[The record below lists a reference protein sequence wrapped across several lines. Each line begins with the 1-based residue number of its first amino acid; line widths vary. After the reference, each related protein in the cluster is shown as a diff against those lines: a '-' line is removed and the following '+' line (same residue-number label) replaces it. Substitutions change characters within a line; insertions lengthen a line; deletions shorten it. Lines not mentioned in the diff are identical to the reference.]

1 VIAFAS
7 AMTDAE
13 AYRRYA
19 APGILMAAEEDSRVL
34 AYSAV
39 GSVCRS
45 YNLLLERAALEP
57 DLEALV
63 LVHQDVEL
71 LDPDF
76 CSTVRRTLEDPAV
89 AIAGPV
95 GATGVRTIA
104 WWDGA
109 ISAAPVVQRYQRFGS
124 GAIPAFSW
132 KRHEPAPAEVDV
144 VDGRLMVL
152 SPWAVETLRF
162 DESLTL
168 GHGYELDLCL
178 KARAAGRRVVTAHM
192 PVAYWTRSL
201 KVVTDGDLWI
211 EAHIQAAERIEG
223 LGPDADLEPGSWKQ
237 RARRAEAEREA
248 AQTLA
253 YSAEH
258 EVDAELLPLERA
270 LDALVASTS
279 WRVTAPLRR
288 LNQWRSRRSARS

>member
-1 VIAFAS
+1 VIVFAS

-19 APGILMAAEEDSRVL
+19 RPGIRLAAEEDSKVL
-34 AYSAV
+34 AYAAV

-57 DLEALV
+57 ELEALV
-63 LVHQDVEL
+63 LVQQDVEI
-71 LDPDF
+71 LDAGF
-76 CSTVRRTLEDPAV
+76 CSTVRSTLEDPAV

-104 WWDGA
+104 WWEGA

-124 GAIPAFSW
+124 GEIPAFSW

-144 VDGRLMVL
+144 VDGRLLVL

-162 DESLTL
+162 DESLSL

-178 KARAAGRRVVTAHM
+178 KARAAGRKVVTAQM

-201 KVVTDGDLWI
+201 KVVTDTDLWI
-211 EAHIQAAERIEG
+211 EGHIQAAERLEG
-223 LGPDADLEPGSWKQ
+223 LGPDADLGEGGWRE

-248 AQTLA
+248 ARTLA

-258 EVDAELLPLERA
+258 EVDAELVPLERE
-270 LDALVASTS
+270 LDELTASTS

-288 LNQWRSRRSARS
+288 LNQWRSRGSGRT

>member
-1 VIAFAS
+1 MIVFAS

-19 APGILMAAEEDSRVL
+19 RPGIHMAAEQDSRVL
-34 AYSAV
+34 AYAAV

-57 DLEALV
+57 ELEALV
-63 LVHQDVEL
+63 LVQQDVEL
-71 LDPDF
+71 LDPNF

-89 AIAGPV
+89 AVAGCV
-95 GATGVRTIA
+95 GATGVRSIA

-109 ISAAPVVQRYQRFGS
+109 ISAAPLVQRYQRFGS
-124 GAIPAFSW
+124 GEIPAFSW

-144 VDGRLMVL
+144 VDGRLLVL
-152 SPWAVETLRF
+152 SRWAVETLRF
-162 DESLTL
+162 DESLSL
-168 GHGYELDLCL
+168 GYGYELDLCL
-178 KARAAGRRVVTAHM
+178 KARGSGRKVVTAHL

-201 KVVTDGDLWI
+201 KVVTDTDLWI
-211 EAHIQAAERIEG
+211 EGHIQAAERLEG
-223 LGPDADLEPGSWKQ
+223 LGPDADIGTDGWRK

-248 AQTLA
+248 ARTLA

-258 EVDAELLPLERA
+258 EVDAELAPLDRA
-270 LDALVASTS
+270 LDELMASTS
-279 WRVTAPLRR
+279 WRLTAPLRR
-288 LNQWRSRRSARS
+288 LNQWRSRRSART

>member
-1 VIAFAS
+1 VIVFAS
-7 AMTDAE
+7 AMMDAE

-19 APGILMAAEEDSRVL
+19 RPGIELAAEHDSKLL
-34 AYSAV
+34 AYAAV

-57 DLEALV
+57 ELEALV
-63 LVHQDVEL
+63 LVQQDVEL

-76 CSTVRRTLEDPAV
+76 CGTVRRTLEDPAV
-89 AIAGPV
+89 AVAGPV

-109 ISAAPVVQRYQRFGS
+109 ISAAPLVQRYQRFGS
-124 GAIPAFSW
+124 GEIPAFSW
-132 KRHEPAPAEVDV
+132 KRHDPAPAEVDV
-144 VDGRLMVL
+144 VDGRLLVL

-162 DESLTL
+162 DESLSL
-168 GHGYELDLCL
+168 GHGYDLDLCL
-178 KARAAGRRVVTAHM
+178 KARAAGRKVVTANL

-201 KVVTDGDLWI
+201 KLVSDGDLWI
-211 EAHIQAAERIEG
+211 EAHIQAAERLKG
-223 LGPDADLEPGSWKQ
+223 LRPDADIGADGWRQ

-258 EVDAELLPLERA
+258 EVDAELAPLERE
-270 LDALVASTS
+270 LEELTASTS

-288 LNQWRSRRSARS
+288 LNRWRSRRSERS